1 MDPNL
6 RPQLRSHVQRVSDPR
21 EPGVGFVVDELR
33 QCPEPLQLPIEEWQS
48 LRWLDGVRTLREIEA
63 ACKRRVGGGPLSL
76 ERLSLL
82 ISRLDEALLL
92 EGPRWRQHVA
102 RPVRDPVCIGCYEG
116 DPEALTRQVAELFTG
131 DGGPGLPGPPR
142 KDGDLRAALI
152 PHIDYARGGVS
163 YGWGFK
169 EVFENTNASLFV
181 IIGTS
186 HYSTSRFTLT
196 RKNFK
201 TPLGETPTD
210 QDFIDRLVR
219 HYGDGL
225 FEDELRAHL
234 PEHSIELHQV
244 FLQWFYARRRPI
256 RIVPLVV
263 GSFHDATLLG
273 TSPSKLE
280 DIGRMVQ
287 ALRRAEAETPEP
299 ICYLISGDLAHIG
312 PKFNP
317 HLPPIS
323 AKELAHSKRQDEALL
338 KRLENVDTNGYF
350 QIVADEQDER
360 AICGFPPTFTLI
372 DAIQPRRGKMLCY
385 DRYVHPLGFES
396 VSFASMAFYR

>member
-21 EPGVGFVVDELR
+21 EPGVGYLVDELR

-48 LRWLDGVRTLREIEA
+48 LRWLNGVHTLREIES
-63 ACKRRVGGGPLSL
+63 ACKWRIDGGPLSL
-76 ERLSLL
+76 ERLGEL
-82 ISRLDEALLL
+82 INRLDEAMLL
-92 EGPRWRQHVA
+92 EGPRWRKHVA
-102 RPVRDPVCIGCYEG
+102 SPVREPVCIGCYEG
-116 DPEALTRQVAELFTG
+116 DPESLTQQVTELFTG
-131 DGGPGLPGPPR
+131 DGGPGLPGPLR
-142 KDGDLRAALI
+142 KDGGLRAALI

-169 EVFENTNASLFV
+169 EVFENTAASLFV

-210 QDFIDRLVR
+210 QDYIDRLIR

-273 TSPSKLE
+273 TAPSKIE

-299 ICYLISGDLAHIG
+299 ICYLISGDLAT
-312 PKFNP
+312 
-317 HLPPIS
+317 S
-323 AKELAHSKRQDEALL
+323 ARSSTRTCRQS
-338 KRLENVDTNGYF
+338 
-350 QIVADEQDER
+350 
-360 AICGFPPTFTLI
+360 P
-372 DAIQPRRGKMLCY
+372 
-385 DRYVHPLGFES
+385 
-396 VSFASMAFYR
+396 